1 MKKKVKILI
10 TENEV
15 IIAQCLK
22 MELESE
28 GYEVCN
34 YVATGEEAIIKAKEE
49 NPDIILMD
57 INLSGFIDGIDAA
70 KTITKSQKIPIIFM
84 TGYNEIAI
92 FERAQKINPVAYLEK
107 PVEIYDIEPIIKSIF
122 K

>member
-10 TENEV
+10 AENEV

-22 MELESE
+22 MELESK

-34 YVATGEEAIIKAKEE
+34 FVATGEEAIVEAKEE

-57 INLSGFIDGIDAA
+57 INLSGLIDGIDAA
-70 KTITKSQKIPIIFM
+70 GEITKSQKIPIIFM

-92 FERAQKINPVAYLEK
+92 FDRAQKINPVAYLEK
-107 PVEIYDIEPIIKSIF
+107 PVEIYDVEPVIESIF

>member
-10 TENEV
+10 AENEV

-22 MELESE
+22 MELELK

-34 YVATGEEAIIKAKEE
+34 FVATGEEAIIEAKEE

-57 INLSGFIDGIDAA
+57 INLLGFIDGIDAA
-70 KTITKSQKIPIIFM
+70 KEITKSKKIPIIFM
-84 TGYNEIAI
+84 TGYNDIAF
-92 FERAQKINPVAYLEK
+92 FERAQKVNPVAYLEK
-107 PVEIYDIEPIIKSIF
+107 PVEIYDIEPIIESIF

>member
-70 KTITKSQKIPIIFM
+70 KTITNSQKIPIIFM